1 MCTVDTWHQKLGT
14 RVMSEML
21 LRPRISRSLTTPDD
35 AAGHSRAPQRA
46 IRTRVDASLRTCRS
60 DLWVRHDQKLSSER
74 CCIVVLSAGMQ
85 KLASGLAVCNF
96 EKQEKCSPEMKKL
109 MDEIKTRSTEDLLA
123 EMKKI
128 DDEMTKINQEYR
140 KAAEEL
146 EVKDEKANT
155 AKNAKV
161 NAVKPMLGC
170 GVMIMLLVFLFLVEP
185 VLRQAAEDGFEETIP

>member
-1 MCTVDTWHQKLGT
+1 
-14 RVMSEML
+14 
-21 LRPRISRSLTTPDD
+21 
-35 AAGHSRAPQRA
+35 
-46 IRTRVDASLRTCRS
+46 
-60 DLWVRHDQKLSSER
+60 
-74 CCIVVLSAGMQ
+74 MQ